1 MLELN
6 QLKENYCLG
15 RLLWMK
21 GASGPA
27 AIDGIREM
35 LKFCEIGD
43 SKLLSL
49 SMRQFVHLVDFEKSS
64 PGACRNFWMNDH
76 TLILGEFEAEDDDHW
91 RRFLEALRECP
102 KLKFAYGIRIILAS
116 SNDFSREREEEL
128 NALNPALIR
137 ISGQNHESM
146 DSNERIHRLL
156 RTASLAT
163 HKPIWQMSEKAAV
176 MIEMMMEES
185 EDAELLDWLIWGVR
199 RSKGKV
205 LRFSDFFSSNALKWL
220 SRTRV

>member
-6 QLKENYCLG
+6 RLKESYCLG

-21 GASGPA
+21 GASAPV

-35 LKFCEIGD
+35 LKFCEIDD

-49 SMRQFVHLVDFEKSS
+49 SMRQFVNLVAFERKS

-76 TLILGEFEAEDDDHW
+76 TLILGEFETEEGDHW
-91 RRFLEALRECP
+91 RQFVEALREYP

-128 NALNPALIR
+128 NALNPTLIR
-137 ISGQNHESM
+137 ISDSGRESPE
-146 DSNERIHRLL
+146 SNERIHRLL

-205 LRFSDFFSSNALKWL
+205 LRFSDFFSSHTLKWL
-220 SRTRV
+220 SRIKT